1 MSVNRV
7 NLVSLLALLF
17 LVLVVAITPESRQLM
32 ARLAFWAEGVEE
44 KIEASRRERESA
56 ARPAGEEG
64 RQTEAEG
71 TAAEPPPPAHVVK
84 GPDGQLHPEPGYSWV
99 NEDPDNLQVVWVP
112 GAKHPEQPNV
122 VASTEPDQWRP
133 AAGYDWAEAKGVNDM
148 RVLWRPGRRHPDH
161 EHVLAAEKPEEWEPE
176 PGYNWL
182 NDDPND
188 LTVVLAESSGS
199 SGPTPPS

>member
-1 MSVNRV
+1 MSAKRV

-17 LVLVVAITPESRQLM
+17 LALVLAVTPEFRQLM
-32 ARLAFWAEGVEE
+32 ARLAFWVEGVEE

-56 ARPAGEEG
+56 TQPAEEEG
-64 RQTEAEG
+64 RQAGAEEA
-71 TAAEPPPPAHVVK
+71 TVEPPPPPHVVK
-84 GPDGQLHPEPGYSWV
+84 GPDGQLHPEPGYSWI
-99 NEDPDNLQVVWVP
+99 NDDPDNLQVVWVP

-148 RVLWRPGRRHPDH
+148 RVVWTPGKRHPDY
-161 EHVLAAEKPEEWEPE
+161 EHVLAAEKQEEWEPE
-176 PGYNWL
+176 PGYTWV

-188 LTVVLAESSGS
+188 LSVVPAEGAA
-199 SGPTPPS
+199 PPGGM